1 MQHSIIIG
9 LIQNTAI
16 LLTLS
21 MLYDY
26 SWAKNEHRHSLRSKI
41 VTGLIIGIITV
52 FLMWTP
58 WVLAPGIVFDTRSIL
73 LSISGLFF
81 GPFPTFIAMAIATGY
96 RIFLGGDG
104 LLMGISV
111 ILSSGIIGLLWQHFR
126 PQWRHNKF
134 PALELFALGIMV
146 HAAML
151 AGTALLPSEK
161 FLETFKT
168 IALPLFAIY
177 APGTVLLGLLMI
189 RHAQNWENRNA
200 KDRLLESQRWFT
212 ELLKNM
218 NLMSV
223 IIDKKGIITFANNY
237 FHNNTGYSYYE
248 LIGSNWVELLIPE
261 RERGAMRV
269 AFKTI
274 LNDKQEFLHHENE
287 IVIKN
292 GSKLLVSWNNT
303 LLRDQNGQTIG
314 IASIGEIIH
323 KQKLLE
329 RKKLQ
334 FAHILES
341 SLNEIY
347 VFNAKSLYFSYVN
360 YGALKN
366 LGYSLEQIKCF
377 TPLDI
382 MKDYDEDAFQRL
394 IEPLVLGKENI
405 LVFEAIFTRI
415 NGTYYPVEIHLQLF
429 DETPN
434 QLFLAVVQD
443 ISERK
448 KYEIDLIQAKLKA
461 EESDKLKSIFLANL
475 SHEIRTPMNSIAGF
489 TNLLLLPDVTP
500 DKKIHYTEIIE
511 QSLNKLLIIINNLLD
526 MSKIE
531 ANQLSIHNQEF
542 DLIVLLKNTKN
553 QFMVHELMAMKPQL
567 TLELENTLDIPEF
580 KINSDEARI
589 KQILDNLI
597 SNALKYTQEGS
608 VRFGFSVLEK
618 AMKLYLQFHVHD
630 TGIGIPNDKKE
641 LVFKRFRQIEE
652 DQFHEGTG
660 LGLSIS
666 KGIVELME
674 GDIWF
679 ESTEGKGSSF
689 YFTVPLESN
698 QTVKER
704 KPIVAKINPTKK
716 TSKKVLVVEDDYNSY
731 FYLNEILESE
741 GFEVIHATNGTDAVN
756 YTSKHQPD
764 VVLLD
769 MNIPEKSGLECLKE
783 IRQQNKKVKIIIQT
797 AYAYD
802 NEVNSCFAL
811 GCNGY
816 LQKPLNK
823 QHLLQTLTKVLSEN

>member
-1 MQHSIIIG
+1 MQQSIIIG

-26 SWAKNEHRHSLRSKI
+26 SWAKNENRHSLRSKI
-41 VTGLIIGIITV
+41 IAGFIIGTITL

-58 WVLAPGIVFDTRSIL
+58 WVLAPGISFDTRSIL

-81 GPFPTFIAMAIATGY
+81 GPAPTLIAMAMAAVY
-96 RIFLGGDG
+96 RLFIGGDG
-104 LLMGISV
+104 LLMGLFV
-111 ILSSGIIGLLWQHFR
+111 ILSSGFLGIVWRYFR
-126 PQWRHNKF
+126 PQWRHTNR
-134 PALELFALGIMV
+134 PLLELLALGLIV
-146 HAAML
+146 HATML
-151 AGTALLPSEK
+151 TGTLLLPAEK
-161 FLETFKT
+161 SFETFKT
-168 IALPLFAIY
+168 IVLPLFAIY
-177 APGTVLLGLLMI
+177 TPGTVLLGLLMI
-189 RHAQNWENRNA
+189 RHTQNWENRNA

-212 ELLKNM
+212 ELLKHM

-223 IIDKKGIITFANNY
+223 IIDKNGKITFANNY
-237 FHNNTGYSYYE
+237 FQNNTGYSYFE
-248 LIGSNWVELLIPE
+248 LIGSNWLELLISE
-261 RERGAMRV
+261 RERSTMQV

-274 LNDKQEFLHHENE
+274 LDDKQAFLHHENE

-292 GSKLLVSWNNT
+292 GNKLLVSWNNT
-303 LLRDQNGQTIG
+303 VLRDQNGQIIG
-314 IASIGEIIH
+314 IASIGEIIRE
-323 KQKLLE
+323 QKLLE

-366 LGYSLEQIKCF
+366 LGYNLEQIKDF

-382 MKDYDEDAFQRL
+382 MKDYDEEAFQRL
-394 IEPLVLGKENI
+394 IEPLVSGKENI
-405 LVFEAIFTRI
+405 LIFEAIFTRI
-415 NGTYYPVEIHLQLF
+415 NGSYYPVEVHLQLF

-448 KYEIDLIQAKLKA
+448 KYEIELIQAKLKA

-489 TNLLLLPDVTP
+489 TNLLLLPDVTA
-500 DKKIHYTEIIE
+500 DKKEHYAEIIE
-511 QSLNKLLIIINNLLD
+511 QSLNKLLVIINNLLD

-531 ANQLSIHNQEF
+531 TNQLSIQSQEF
-542 DLIVLLKNTKN
+542 DLIALLKNTKK
-553 QFMVHELMAMKPQL
+553 QFMVHELMATKPHL
-567 TLELENTLDIPEF
+567 TLELENTLDISEF

-597 SNALKYTQEGS
+597 SNALKYTHDGS
-608 VRFGFSVLEK
+608 VRFGFSVIEK
-618 AMKLYLQFHVHD
+618 SMKLYLQFHVHD
-630 TGIGIPNDKKE
+630 TGIGIPDDKKK

-666 KGIVELME
+666 KGIVELMDGE
-674 GDIWF
+674 IWF
-679 ESTEGKGSSF
+679 ESTPGKGSSF
-689 YFTVPLESN
+689 YFTIPLESN
-698 QTVKER
+698 QTIKER
-704 KPIVAKINPTKK
+704 KPIVSNINPDKK
-716 TSKKVLVVEDDYNSY
+716 TSPKVLVVEDDYNSY
-731 FYLNEILESE
+731 FYLNEILEAE
-741 GFEVIHATNGTDAVN
+741 GFDVIHAINGTDAVN
-756 YTSKHQPD
+756 YTLKHQPD
-764 VVLLD
+764 VILLD
-769 MNIPEKSGLECLKE
+769 MNIPKKSGLECLKE

-802 NEVNSCFAL
+802 NNVDACFAL

-823 QHLLQTLTKVLSEN
+823 QHLLQALTKVLSEK